1 MGYIS
6 HAYYLHILMK
16 KGCQGP
22 LEFIYCPSRYVMFTG
37 YVYLYGLI
45 YWLISGL
52 LYESTSGLAWGPH
65 YAYYF
70 VFYLL
75 IDTS

>member
-1 MGYIS
+1 
-6 HAYYLHILMK
+6 
-16 KGCQGP
+16 
-22 LEFIYCPSRYVMFTG
+22 MFMG
-37 YVYLYGLI
+37 YVYLYRLI

-52 LYESTSGLAWGPH
+52 LYESASGLAWGPH

-70 VFYLL
+70 DFYLL

>member
-1 MGYIS
+1 MI
-6 HAYYLHILMK
+6 AVT
-16 KGCQGP
+16 
-22 LEFIYCPSRYVMFTG
+22 FIG
-37 YVYLYGLI
+37 YVYLYRLI

-52 LYESTSGLAWGPH
+52 LYESTSGSAWGPH

-70 VFYLL
+70 TFYSL